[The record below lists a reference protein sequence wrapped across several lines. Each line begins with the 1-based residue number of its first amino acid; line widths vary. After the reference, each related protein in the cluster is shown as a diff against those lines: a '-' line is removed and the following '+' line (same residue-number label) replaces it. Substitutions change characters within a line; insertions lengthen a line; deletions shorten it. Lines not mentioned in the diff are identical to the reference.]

1 MIRRS
6 TTVAALAT
14 IFALGNAHALFLS
27 VDEFDSPD
35 VFIFDT
41 VKAAAPDATYSDS
54 IRTITHSWTVGAVNN
69 NVGNQSGVI
78 MGGNTTPPGSLSM
91 FNGVGQNSDV
101 TLEWS
106 LAAGFVPSTGPVSF
120 FFNVVGSDAVPVTI
134 SYALNGGGFTN
145 VATFSQVVPPNVPF
159 AVPLTAAQQA
169 ALTGGGTLELHFS
182 GDAGWDFAI
191 DSFGFQVSEPASLAL
206 AGLALLGAGAATRRR
221 KAKLA

>member
-1 MIRRS
+1 MFRRS
-6 TTVAALAT
+6 ATAAALAT

-27 VDEFDSPD
+27 VDEFENPD

-41 VKAAAPDATYSDS
+41 VKGAAPDAVYTDA
-54 IRTITHSWTVGAVNN
+54 IRTITHSWDTGAVSN
-69 NVGNQSGVI
+69 GFGQQSGVI

-91 FNGVGQNSDV
+91 YNGVGQNSHV

-106 LAAGFVPSTGPVSF
+106 LVAGFVPSTGPVSF

-134 SYALNGGGFTN
+134 SYALNNGAFTN
-145 VATFSQVVPPNVPF
+145 VATFNQVVPPNVPF
-159 AVPLTAAQQA
+159 AVPLTDAQRDDL
-169 ALTGGGTLELHFS
+169 ALGGTLELKFQ